1 MFKKTLF
8 SLFLAIS
15 LSIGFSSL
23 ACASLS
29 GRNYVEGEALV
40 VLNGPVGLST
50 SDSSA
55 FRAKLFSQ
63 AEALGASVGA
73 ESIRVFSSIALES
86 GRNVVYVKTEGKT
99 TEELIAEL
107 QGLPQVIGACPN
119 YIFKISDKNPSDPYY
134 VSGDMW
140 GMARIGAPA
149 AWDLSTGSDG
159 VCVAVIDS
167 GVDLDHSDLV
177 GNLVKDLDGRWGY
190 DSVDDD
196 YVPDDGNGHGTHVA
210 GTIGAVGSNDIGV
223 VGVNWNVGL
232 LAVRVLN
239 DKGSGTGDQ
248 IVAGLNYVVA
258 QKHRG
263 LNIRVANMSLGGWG
277 YPICNPESDPYALT
291 FKAISDAGIVLV
303 VAAGNE
309 AQDIDSPT
317 GYWDEDE
324 FGNDVWV
331 DLTGQRPYPACF
343 QFDNMITV
351 GAIDESGWMPSF
363 SNHSPNYVHIAAPGV
378 SIISTVSND
387 SYVSYR
393 GTSMASPHVAGAAAL
408 LAAYDGGLSAG
419 DIKARILANAKS
431 NYFLTGN
438 VSTAGELNLYD
449 ALRGIRAG
457 IPVTSIAIS
466 PSQKELYLDA
476 GESVTLGLTVSP
488 SNATNKVISWSS
500 SDPKVATVSGNG
512 VVTGVSSGTAIIYAK
527 SSDGSSVQDSATV
540 SVSGGSLFGGGGG
553 CAVGFAPAA
562 AMLILPLT
570 LFKFRR

>member
-1 MFKKTLF
+1 M
-8 SLFLAIS
+8 
-15 LSIGFSSL
+15 
-23 ACASLS
+23 LS
-29 GRNYVEGEALV
+29 GE
-40 VLNGPVGLST
+40 
-50 SDSSA
+50 
-55 FRAKLFSQ
+55 F
-63 AEALGASVGA
+63 
-73 ESIRVFSSIALES
+73 LE
-86 GRNVVYVKTEGKT
+86 V
-99 TEELIAEL
+99 
-107 QGLPQVIGACPN
+107 P